1 MAEYRK
7 RVADGILMEK
17 LEATGAVIVEGPKWC
32 GKTTTAERVAKSVIY
47 MAESKKR
54 ERNLLYAR
62 LEPEKILDGE
72 CPRLV
77 DEWQIAP
84 ILWDAIRHRVDHD
97 DSCGR
102 FILTG
107 SAVPTKRDDM
117 KHTGTGRFSW
127 LKMRPMSLW
136 ESGDSLGSVSL
147 EGLFDGDALRIA
159 DAADHRL
166 EDIAFLVCRGGW
178 PKAVQFS
185 KRRPALEQAFNYV
198 AAVAESDISR
208 VDDVSRD
215 PDRARRIMKSYAR
228 LQGSHATAAVI
239 KADMSANEG
248 SSFTDVTLHSY
259 LNALRKI
266 FVVEDMPAWNPNLR
280 SKVAIR
286 TSDTRYFVDP
296 SIATAVMGLGPSA
309 LMDEL
314 PTFGLL
320 FETLVMRD
328 LRVYAAVPHG
338 EVRHYRDKNGLEC
351 DAVIHLRDGRYGL
364 VEVKMGGEAL
374 VEEGAKVLNELAALI
389 DTKRMKKPSFKMVVT
404 AVGDCAYAREDGV
417 LVCPIGSL
425 KP

>member
-47 MAESKKR
+47 MAEPKKR

-107 SAVPTKRDDM
+107 SAVPAKRDDM

-166 EDIAFLVCRGGW
+166 EDIAFLVCRGC
-178 PKAVQFS
+178 AV
-185 KRRPALEQAFNYV
+185 LETA
-198 AAVAESDISR
+198 SR
-208 VDDVSRD
+208 AGTGVQLCGRG
-215 PDRARRIMKSYAR
+215 RRI
-228 LQGSHATAAVI
+228 
-239 KADMSANEG
+239 
-248 SSFTDVTLHSY
+248 
-259 LNALRKI
+259 
-266 FVVEDMPAWNPNLR
+266 
-280 SKVAIR
+280 
-286 TSDTRYFVDP
+286 
-296 SIATAVMGLGPSA
+296 
-309 LMDEL
+309 
-314 PTFGLL
+314 
-320 FETLVMRD
+320 
-328 LRVYAAVPHG
+328 
-338 EVRHYRDKNGLEC
+338 
-351 DAVIHLRDGRYGL
+351 
-364 VEVKMGGEAL
+364 
-374 VEEGAKVLNELAALI
+374 
-389 DTKRMKKPSFKMVVT
+389 
-404 AVGDCAYAREDGV
+404 
-417 LVCPIGSL
+417 
-425 KP
+425 